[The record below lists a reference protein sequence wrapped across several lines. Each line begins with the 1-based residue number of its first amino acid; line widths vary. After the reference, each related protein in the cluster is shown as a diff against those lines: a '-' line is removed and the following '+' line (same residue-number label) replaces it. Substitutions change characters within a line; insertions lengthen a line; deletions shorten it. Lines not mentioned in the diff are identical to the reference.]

1 MMIGGLFAGHDQS
14 GGELTVKPNGT
25 KVKLF
30 YGMSS
35 DTAMMKHRGAVA
47 GYRYVSSIRVLLVL
61 KIFEI

>member
-14 GGELTVKPNGT
+14 GGELTVKADGT

-35 DTAMMKHRGAVA
+35 DTAMLKHRGGVA
-47 GYRYVSSIRVLLVL
+47 GYRSV
-61 KIFEI
+61 